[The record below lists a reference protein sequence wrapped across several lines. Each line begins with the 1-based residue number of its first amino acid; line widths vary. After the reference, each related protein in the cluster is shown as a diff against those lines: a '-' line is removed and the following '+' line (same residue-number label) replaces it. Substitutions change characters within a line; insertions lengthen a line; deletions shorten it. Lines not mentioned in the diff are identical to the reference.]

1 MTGRSNEGQPVAMAT
16 TSALLAACAGML
28 AAWVAAGST
37 GTLAHPL
44 RIALTWAILLVAVVS
59 VWPWK
64 RRQWLLALA
73 AAALVG
79 LPLLTSVAP
88 MHEVLAVAAVIGL
101 LAAGQEGANRT
112 VLLLCSL
119 AVLALAVF
127 RLVCLSVPVVWLLS
141 DNAGAVVGAIGSAVT
156 GESLDVGATFAG
168 LDFLVVM
175 AAFYAGWL
183 YFASGPCFARGVY
196 AAVAILAAH
205 LLYLVALA
213 FALDLA
219 EMLPERPEPAFD
231 HPYVP
236 PDWSWS
242 AAIRVLLPWNIPAIA
257 ALVHVSVA
265 AFMLRWVSWRTD
277 PAELPT
283 AKKYA
288 VTAVGPEKWRRL
300 ALTYGPLALA
310 ALLPIAATLSLGRSD
325 LAGKTIVAAGQGNF
339 DWGRPQHDV
348 YGQQA
353 AGTFGMLPL
362 FVESLGGEFRVTP
375 DLSAGDLAAADVLL
389 LLRPMGPMPQ
399 AQRERIWEFVRQGGS
414 LLIAAEPFVRVGD
427 VMSASDEVLEPT
439 SMTVRQDVASS
450 VTGNWQ
456 HAYNLLAHP
465 ISSGVDER
473 TRYFFTD
480 SSTSIRV
487 GWPARPIVTGRWGW
501 SDPGTDAVLT
511 GVYRY
516 EAGERLG
523 DLVLAAEQR
532 LGKGTVAV
540 LGDSRCL
547 TNEVNVRGHALT
559 GRLLSCLAGKSGNP
573 QSPGRWLITLMIC
586 AAFVVG
592 VVWHPS
598 SSRVVCVALL
608 MSVSMAASGAI
619 SHRSTRVVPDGRILE
634 RNQNHEYHGLA
645 YIDASHLEAYSD
657 ADWALDG
664 INDLTLTL
672 MRNGYLTLTMPELAS
687 DRLERAAIVVS
698 IAPARRFSSSERKV
712 LRQFVEDG
720 GIFIC
725 TVGAEEASAS
735 QPLLADFGIRV
746 PVSPVPSVGN
756 WREPEPFGRIG
767 THYLDANDYGAG
779 DYRASVALHAGWPVE
794 VDGLDSEVLVYAMR
808 EGTSVEEPVAVS
820 RDVGMGKVIVIGD
833 TGFAMNKNLGY
844 TGSEHFD
851 GWYENAHFWRWL
863 IARIT
868 GRPDW
873 VPPEP
878 PDANAIDA
886 NAGLEVTP

>member
-1 MTGRSNEGQPVAMAT
+1 
-16 TSALLAACAGML
+16 ML
-28 AAWVAAGST
+28 AAWIAAGST
-37 GTLAHPL
+37 GTLAQPL
-44 RIALTWAILLVAVVS
+44 RIALTWLVLLVAVVS

-64 RRQWLLALA
+64 RRQRLLALA
-73 AAALVG
+73 IAVLAAL
-79 LPLLTSVAP
+79 PLVTSVAP
-88 MHEVLAVAAVIGL
+88 PHEVLVAAAVIGL
-101 LAAGQEGANRT
+101 LAAGQQGANRT
-112 VLLLCSL
+112 VLLVCSL

-127 RLVCLSVPVVWLLS
+127 RLVCLSVPIAWLLS
-141 DNAGAVVGAIGSAVT
+141 DSVGAVIGSIGSAVS
-156 GESLDVGATFAG
+156 GKPLNVGATFAG
-168 LDFLVVM
+168 LDFLVLI

-183 YFASGPCFARGVY
+183 YFASSPRLARGVY

-205 LLYLVALA
+205 LLYLIALA

-219 EMLPERPEPAFD
+219 EMLPKRPEPAFD

-242 AAIRVLLPWNIPAIA
+242 AAVRILLPWNVPAIA
-257 ALVHVSVA
+257 AVVHVGVA

-277 PAELPT
+277 SEEQPT
-283 AKKYA
+283 GKKYA
-288 VTAVGPEKWRRL
+288 ATPVGPEKWRRL
-300 ALTYGPLALA
+300 AKSYGPLMLA
-310 ALLPIAATLSLGRSD
+310 VLLPIAATLSLGRSD
-325 LAGKTIVAAGQGNF
+325 LKGKTIVAAGQGNF

-362 FVESLGGEFRVTP
+362 FVESLGGEFRVSP

-399 AQRERIWEFVRQGGS
+399 TQRERIWEFVRQGGS
-414 LLIAAEPFVRVGD
+414 LLVAAEPFVRVGD
-427 VMSASDEVLEPT
+427 VMSASDELLEPI
-439 SMTVRQDVASS
+439 SMTVRQDVAIS

-465 ISSGVDER
+465 IASGVDER
-473 TRYFFTD
+473 ARYLFTD

-501 SDPGTDAVLT
+501 SDPGTDAILT

-532 LGKGTVAV
+532 LGKGTITVA
-540 LGDSRCL
+540 GDSRCL
-547 TNEVNVRGHALT
+547 TNEGNVRGYEMT
-559 GRLLSCLAGKSGNP
+559 GRLLSYLAGKSGSP
-573 QSPGRWLITLMIC
+573 QVPWRWLITLAIT
-586 AAFVVG
+586 AAFVV
-592 VVWHPS
+592 VVIWQPTPS
-598 SSRVVCVALL
+598 RTVWLAVL
-608 MSVSMAASGAI
+608 MSVSLATSGAI
-619 SHRSTRVVPDGRILE
+619 SRHSTRVVPDGRILQA
-634 RNQNHEYHGLA
+634 NQEHEYQGLA
-645 YIDASHLEAYSD
+645 YVDASHLEAYSD
-657 ADWALDG
+657 ADWSLDG

-672 MRNGYLTLTMPELAS
+672 MRNGYLTLTMPELTS
-687 DRLERAAIVVS
+687 DRLDRAAIVVS
-698 IAPARRFSSSERKV
+698 IAPARRFSSSERKL
-712 LRQFVEDG
+712 LRRFVDDG

-735 QPLLADFGIRV
+735 QALLADFGIRV

-779 DYRASVALHAGWPVE
+779 DYRASVALYAGWPVD

-808 EGTSVEEPVAVS
+808 DGTAVEAPVAVS
-820 RDVGMGKVIVIGD
+820 RDVGVGKVVVIGD

-878 PDANAIDA
+878 PDVNAIEANAV
-886 NAGLEVTP
+886 LEVEP